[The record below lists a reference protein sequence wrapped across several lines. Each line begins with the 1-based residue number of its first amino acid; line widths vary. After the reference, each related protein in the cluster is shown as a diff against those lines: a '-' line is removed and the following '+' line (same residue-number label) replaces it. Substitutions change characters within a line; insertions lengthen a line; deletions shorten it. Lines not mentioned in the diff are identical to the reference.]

1 MNSFEHLETRVVL
14 WHRDRNLIE
23 GSTDAAQHTKLV
35 EEVKELETNI
45 LLSQPVVDDIGD
57 CLVVLINIAER
68 NGLSLLDCLSHAYED
83 IKDRK
88 GKMVDGVFVKERVL
102 SDSDDEYLKGFRV
115 GSGETLEELTSYDK
129 GLRAGLLHKQG
140 KMVDG
145 VFVKERV
152 LSSSDDEYLKGFRV
166 GSGETLEELT
176 SYDKGLR
183 AGLLHKQGG
192 KA

>member
-1 MNSFEHLETRVVL
+1 MSSLEQLEMRVVL

-45 LLSQPVVDDIGD
+45 LLSQPVIDDIGD

-88 GKMVDGVFVKERVL
+88 GKMVDGVFVKERV
-102 SDSDDEYLKGFRV
+102 DESKPLNNDEKNFLRGFED
-115 GSGETLEELTSYDK
+115 GKQADLNGLTSYEK
-129 GLRAGLLHKQG
+129 GIRAGLLHKQG
-140 KMVDG
+140 VA
-145 VFVKERV
+145 
-152 LSSSDDEYLKGFRV
+152 L
-166 GSGETLEELT
+166 
-176 SYDKGLR
+176 
-183 AGLLHKQGG
+183 
-192 KA
+192 

>member
-14 WHRDRNLIE
+14 WHHDRNLIA

-68 NGLSLLDCLSHAYED
+68 NGLSLFDCLSHAYED

-102 SDSDDEYLKGFRV
+102 SSSDAEYLKGFRV
-115 GSGETLEELTSYDK
+115 GSGETLEELTSY
-129 GLRAGLLHKQG
+129 
-140 KMVDG
+140 
-145 VFVKERV
+145 E
-152 LSSSDDEYLKGFRV
+152 
-166 GSGETLEELT
+166 
-176 SYDKGLR
+176 KGLR

>member
-1 MNSFEHLETRVVL
+1 MEDLIDKVKQ

-68 NGLSLLDCLSHAYED
+68 NGLSLFDCLSHAYND

-88 GKMVDGVFVKERVL
+88 GKMVDGVFVKERIDQSIPVSS
-102 SDSDDEYLKGFRV
+102 SDGEYLRGFGV
-115 GSGETLEELTSYDK
+115 GSGEAPEALTSYEK
-129 GLRAGLLHKQG
+129 GIRAGLLH
-140 KMVDG
+140 
-145 VFVKERV
+145 
-152 LSSSDDEYLKGFRV
+152 
-166 GSGETLEELT
+166 
-176 SYDKGLR
+176 
-183 AGLLHKQGG
+183 AHGG
-192 KA
+192 KS

>member
-1 MNSFEHLETRVVL
+1 MNSLEQLEMRVVL
-14 WHRDRNLIE
+14 WHRDRNLIA

-102 SDSDDEYLKGFRV
+102 SDSDGEYLKGFRV
-115 GSGETLEELTSYDK
+115 GSGETLEELTSY
-129 GLRAGLLHKQG
+129 
-140 KMVDG
+140 
-145 VFVKERV
+145 E
-152 LSSSDDEYLKGFRV
+152 
-166 GSGETLEELT
+166 
-176 SYDKGLR
+176 KGLR

-192 KA
+192 RV